1 MSGYGGDLVYLKS
14 HIPQGRLACRLP
26 SAAVPDARRYPKGS
40 DHPGVPVTDEA
51 RLVEY
56 IRRMTGDLRKAH
68 RRLKQLE
75 DAGSEPIAIVG
86 IGCRFPGGVTGPD
99 ELWRL
104 VDEGRDAV
112 GAMPDDRGW
121 DFDALFAP
129 DPDQLGTSHA
139 REGAFLLDAAEFDA
153 GFFGISPREALAM
166 DPQQRLLLEV
176 AWEALEHTGI
186 DPGTLVG
193 SRTGVYAGLM
203 YHDYAGELSTMP
215 DEVQGFL
222 STGVAGSVVSGRVA
236 YTFGF
241 EGPAVT
247 VDTACS
253 SSLVTLH
260 LAAQALRAGE
270 CDLALAGGVTVM
282 STPSTFVE
290 NSRQGGLAAD
300 GRCKSFAGAAD
311 GTGWG
316 EGAALLVVERLS
328 DARRHGHQVLA
339 VVRGTAV
346 NQDGASNG
354 LTAPNGPSQQRVIRQ
369 ALANARLTAADVDA
383 VEAHGTGT
391 RLGDPVEAQALL
403 ATYGKERTAG
413 HPLWLGS
420 IKSNLAH
427 TQAAAGAAGVI
438 KMVMAIRH
446 GRLPR
451 TLHVDEATPQVDW
464 TEGAVELLGEPRDWP
479 DLDRPRRAAVSS
491 FGVSG
496 TNAHVII
503 EQAPVDA
510 GSGQRTTPGTDGA
523 DGTAGAATEAPAT
536 EAPAGRAVPLPV
548 VPVLLSARDGE
559 ALRAQAVRLAGHVT
573 AEPDGR
579 SLPGLGHATA
589 TARAALEHRAVA
601 VVADRAELLRALT
614 ALASAEPAPGV
625 LTGLAE
631 EQVCAFLFTGQ
642 GAQRPGMGQE
652 LYATFPG
659 YARALDTVCAELDGH
674 LEQPLHTLMFA
685 EPGTG
690 PAALL
695 DETQYTQ
702 AATFAMEVALFRLVE
717 SWGVRPRY
725 VAGHSIGEL
734 AAAHVSGMLTLPDA
748 CALVAARGRLMQAL
762 PEGGAMV
769 ALEATEREAAALLVG
784 QEATVALAAVNG
796 ERSVV
801 ASGTAASVASIA
813 EHFTGLGRRTR
824 QLRVSHAFH
833 SPLMDPMLDEFRD
846 IVRKTEFHPPVI
858 PVVSSV
864 TGTVLDDEQWAS
876 PAYWAR
882 QVRDTVRFHD
892 LTRTLET
899 AGVTALLELG
909 PDAALTAMADSTG
922 TADGPLRVAAQRRD
936 QPETRALVTALGRL
950 HTRGVPVDWA
960 AFYAGRDARPVPL
973 PTYAFQHQRFWLRP
987 KPGVAAAGAAGLP
1000 AAGHPLLGAAVTV
1013 AGTGT
1018 LLLAGR
1024 LGVDTHPWLADHA
1037 VGGTVL
1043 VPGTAFVELALHAA
1057 ARLDTSARTTLTVG
1071 ELVLQTPLILPATG
1085 GVRVQVV
1092 VGEPG
1097 GDGRRSFRVASQPD
1111 TATDDEWTPH
1121 ADGFL
1126 GGEPAEATGTPGP
1139 WPPADATPLE
1149 TGSLYDDF
1157 ATAGFTYGPAFQGVR
1172 RAWRHGSDVYA
1183 EVALPERVEAD
1194 ATAFA
1199 LHPALADAALHTAV
1213 FAGEPF
1219 SAAPG
1224 EGRLPFVWDGV
1235 TLRATGATA
1244 LRVHLTPT
1252 GPDRLTLTLTD
1263 PTGTPVA
1270 TVRSLTVR
1278 AAPTTLTTDRAPGS
1292 GPADGLQLPGWEPV
1306 ETPATPTG
1314 APERW
1319 ALVGD
1324 PGQLP
1329 SLPGALCRQTLSEVD
1344 ATAVDFV
1351 AVHLDAALPPA
1362 TGAGDPTAV
1371 AAVHT
1376 ATERALDTV
1385 RRWIADDAFAAARL
1399 VVLLRGAV
1407 QVTDEDGP
1415 PDPAAAA
1422 VWGLLGSAAH
1432 ENPDRITV
1440 LDWDGD
1446 PRSAA
1451 LVPSVLEIAEP
1462 RLALRSGT
1470 AHVPRL
1476 TPLAGHPALL
1486 PPAGP
1491 GPWVLDRVGESGTI
1505 DDLALAPAPDSLTAP
1520 LGPGQVR
1527 VDVHAAGVNFRDV
1540 VVALG
1545 LVPGMRGLGGE
1556 LAGVVSEV
1564 GPDVAGL
1571 APGDRVLGLAPAA
1584 FGPVAVTDHRWLAP
1598 MPETWSFE
1606 QAAAVPIAYL
1616 TAYYGLVDLAGVR
1629 PGHKVLVHAGAGGVG
1644 TAAVQ
1649 LARHLGAEVYATAST
1664 AKREVLR
1671 TAGLD
1676 DDHTADSRSLEFAR
1690 HFLKSTDGRGMDVVL
1705 DCLAGEFVDAGLEL
1719 LPRGGHFLEMGKT
1732 DIRDP
1737 AAVAGAHP
1745 GVAYQAY
1752 DLQEASPD
1760 RMREMLTEVLG
1771 LFERGALTPPPL
1783 TVWDIRRAR
1792 DAFRAL
1798 SQARLVGK
1806 AVLSLPRRPD
1816 PDGTFVVTGAGG
1828 NLGGLVARHLVTRY
1842 GARHLLLLGRRGPAA
1857 PGAAELDA
1865 ELRTLGAE
1873 RIDTVAC
1880 DTADRD
1886 ALRAVLGGLDRP
1898 PTAIVH
1904 AAGVLDDGLAS
1915 GLDDEQLH
1923 RVLRPK
1929 VDAAAH
1935 LDSLTREL
1943 GHDPALFVLFSS
1955 ASGFTGNPGQAN
1967 YAAANTYV
1975 DALAAHRRA
1984 GGLAATSLLWGAWAQ
1999 SGGMTAGLSDTDQRR
2014 MARSGLL
2021 ALTPEHGLTLFDT
2034 ALGADTHAVAPIA
2047 LDTTAL
2053 RKQAEAGTLPP
2064 IFRGLVRAPVLRRA
2078 ATAAPGTDGAPA
2090 FAERLAA
2097 LAAAERDR
2105 LLLDLVQTHTATVL
2119 GHGSADALG
2128 PQRTFRELGFD
2139 SLTAVELRNSLGAA
2153 TGLRLPAT
2161 LVFDHPTPQAVATL
2175 LCTEL
2180 APPEASPVDEAL
2192 AVLDSLARSLVAVPA
2207 DDPERGHLDDRL
2219 RMLLETWRTPE
2230 DATTDDDL
2238 DTATDDDLFAMVDDG
2253 L

>member
-1 MSGYGGDLVYLKS
+1 M
-14 HIPQGRLACRLP
+14 
-26 SAAVPDARRYPKGS
+26 
-40 DHPGVPVTDEA
+40 TDEA

-112 GAMPDDRGW
+112 GVMPDDRGW

-129 DPDQLGTSHA
+129 DPDRPGTSHA
-139 REGAFLLDAAEFDA
+139 REGAFLHDAAEFDA

-186 DPGTLVG
+186 DASTLVG

-222 STGVAGSVVSGRVA
+222 STGIAGSVVSGRVA
-236 YTFGF
+236 YSFGF

-282 STPSTFVE
+282 ATPSTFIE

-403 ATYGKERTAG
+403 ATYGRERTDG

-464 TEGAVELLGEPRDWP
+464 AEGAVELLGEPRDWP
-479 DLDRPRRAAVSS
+479 DLGRPRRAAVSS

-503 EQAPVDA
+503 EQAPVD
-510 GSGQRTTPGTDGA
+510 GESGQPTTPGTAGEAPESGA
-523 DGTAGAATEAPAT
+523 IAASATVAPDPGTAAD
-536 EAPAGRAVPLPV
+536 RAVPLPV
-548 VPVLLSARDGE
+548 VPVLLSARDAG
-559 ALRAQAVRLAGHVT
+559 ALRAQAVRLGEHLT
-573 AEPDGR
+573 AEPGGQDL
-579 SLPGLGHATA
+579 SGLGRATA

-601 VVADRAELLRALT
+601 VVADRDELSRSLT

-625 LTGLAE
+625 LTGLAGD
-631 EQVCAFLFTGQ
+631 QVCAFLFTGQ

-659 YARALDTVCAELDGH
+659 YARALDAVCAELDGH
-674 LEQPLHTLMFA
+674 LEQPLRTLMFA

-695 DETQYTQ
+695 DETAYTQ

-769 ALEATEREAAALLVG
+769 ALEATEAEAAQLLVG
-784 QEATVALAAVNG
+784 QKTTVALAAVNG

-801 ASGTAASVASIA
+801 ASGTADAVASVA
-813 EHFTGLGRRTR
+813 EHFAGIGRRTR
-824 QLRVSHAFH
+824 RLRVSHAFH

-864 TGTVLDDEQWAS
+864 TGAVPDDEQWAS
-876 PAYWAR
+876 PDYWAR

-892 LTRTLET
+892 LTRTLEE
-899 AGVTALLELG
+899 AGVTVLFELG
-909 PDAALTAMADSTG
+909 PDAVLTAMADSAD
-922 TADGPLRVAAQRRD
+922 TADGPLRVAAQRRG
-936 QPETRALVTALGRL
+936 QPEPRALVTALGRL
-950 HTRGVPVDWA
+950 HTRGVPVDWD
-960 AFYAGRDARPVPL
+960 AFYVGRDARPVPL
-973 PTYAFQHQRFWLRP
+973 PTYAFQRGRYWLRP
-987 KPGVAAAGAAGLP
+987 KPGAAAAGAAGLP

-1057 ARLDTSARTTLTVG
+1057 SRLDTSARTTLTIG
-1071 ELVLQTPLILPATG
+1071 ELILRTPLILPATG

-1092 VGEPG
+1092 IGEPG
-1097 GDGRRSFRVASQPD
+1097 TDGGRAFRVASQPE

-1121 ADGFL
+1121 ADGVL
-1126 GGEPAEATGTPGP
+1126 GGESAEPAEPAGVTGP

-1157 ATAGFTYGPAFQGVR
+1157 ATAGFAYGPAFQGVR

-1219 SAAPG
+1219 AAAPG

-1244 LRVHLTPT
+1244 LRVRLTPT
-1252 GPDRLTLTLTD
+1252 GPDSLALTLAD

-1278 AAPTTLTTDRAPGS
+1278 AAPATLATDTTPGT
-1292 GPADGLQLPGWEPV
+1292 GPADGLHLPGWETV
-1306 ETPATPTG
+1306 ETPAAPTG
-1314 APERW
+1314 APQRW
-1319 ALVGD
+1319 VLVGD
-1324 PGQLP
+1324 RGHLP
-1329 SLPGALCRQTLSEVD
+1329 DLPGALYRPELSAVD
-1344 ATAVDFV
+1344 ATAVDRV
-1351 AVHLDAALPPA
+1351 AVHLDAALPPG
-1362 TGAGDPTAV
+1362 TEPGDPTAV
-1371 AAVHT
+1371 VAVHT

-1385 RRWIADDAFAAARL
+1385 RSWIADDAFAAARL
-1399 VVLLRGAV
+1399 VVLLRDAV
-1407 QVTDEDGP
+1407 HVTDRDGP
-1415 PDPAAAA
+1415 PDPVAAA

-1451 LVPSVLEIAEP
+1451 ALPPALDLPEP

-1470 AHVPRL
+1470 VHVPRL

-1505 DDLALAPAPDSLTAP
+1505 DDLALAPAPDSLAAP

-1527 VDVHAAGVNFRDV
+1527 VDVRAAGVNFRDV

-1556 LAGVVSEV
+1556 LAGVVSDV
-1564 GPDVAGL
+1564 GSGVSGL

-1598 MPETWSFE
+1598 MPGNWSFE

-1671 TAGLD
+1671 AAGLD
-1676 DDHTADSRSLEFAR
+1676 DAHTADSRSLDFAT
-1690 HFLKSTDGRGMDVVL
+1690 HFLGTTDGRGMDVVL
-1705 DCLAGEFVDAGLEL
+1705 DCLAGEFVDAGLRL
-1719 LPRGGHFLEMGKT
+1719 LPHGGHFLEMGKT

-1737 AAVAGAHP
+1737 AAVADTHP
-1745 GVAYQAY
+1745 GVIYQAY

-1798 SQARLVGK
+1798 SQAKLVGK
-1806 AVLSLPRRPD
+1806 AVLALPRRPD

-1842 GARHLLLLGRRGPAA
+1842 GARSLLLLGRRGPAA
-1857 PGAAELDA
+1857 PGAAELDS
-1865 ELRTLGAE
+1865 ELRALGAE

-1880 DTADRD
+1880 DTADRE
-1886 ALRAVLGGLDRP
+1886 ALRAVLDGLDRP

-1904 AAGVLDDGLAS
+1904 AAGVLDDGLAA
-1915 GLDDEQLH
+1915 GLGDEQLH

-1943 GHDPALFVLFSS
+1943 GHEPALFVLFSS

-1967 YAAANTYV
+1967 YAAANTYL
-1975 DALAAHRRA
+1975 DALAAHRRDR
-1984 GGLAATSLLWGAWAQ
+1984 GLAATSLLWGAWEQ

-2078 ATAAPGTDGAPA
+2078 ATATPGADGAPA

-2097 LAAAERDR
+2097 LTAPERER

-2119 GHGSADALG
+2119 GHGSSDALG

-2161 LVFDHPTPQAVATL
+2161 LVFDHPTPQAVVAL
-2175 LCTEL
+2175 LGTEL
-2180 APPEASPVDEAL
+2180 SPPEASPVDQAL
-2192 AVLDSLARSLVAVPA
+2192 AVLDSLARSLGAVPA

-2219 RMLLETWRTPE
+2219 RTLLESWRPPE
-2230 DATTDDDL
+2230 DATAGGDL